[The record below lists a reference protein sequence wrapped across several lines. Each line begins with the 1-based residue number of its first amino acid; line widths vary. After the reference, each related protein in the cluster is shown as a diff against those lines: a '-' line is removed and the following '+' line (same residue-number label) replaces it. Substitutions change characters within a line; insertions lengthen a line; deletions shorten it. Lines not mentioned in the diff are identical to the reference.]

1 MKLKDLH
8 PSKRPLATSYKKQE
22 PEVVINTEWTI
33 NGAAKPLNEL
43 GLLTVW
49 DKALDRA
56 CDAPGFQPFEYMTA
70 GRYLG
75 ELVRIIV
82 SLWCTEIVGYDFEDL
97 PDGLRIRNQL
107 NTTFLATVVAPIKDP
122 ILLAATLDEAL
133 PAPKNSR
140 WRWDLESANMVMQA
154 AKAVQL
160 RSAALIAAATVG
172 LMACAGELSISEEP
186 CGSKEPQTN
195 GYVHHRSGKVE
206 ELVVAYTGGLI
217 TLYPGFKEETQR
229 QVDRIL
235 QRESYRNKHKK
246 VVLREASDGGIIGA
260 GVLAGTVLNSTA

>member
-8 PSKRPLATSYKKQE
+8 PSKQPSATSYKKQD
-22 PEVVINTEWTI
+22 PEIVVNTEWTI
-33 NGAAKPLNEL
+33 NGAATPLNDL

-49 DKALDRA
+49 DKVLDRA

-82 SLWCTEIVGYDFEDL
+82 LLWCTEIAGYDMEDL
-97 PDGLRIRNQL
+97 PEGLRIRNQL

-122 ILLAATLDEAL
+122 ISLAAMLNEAL
-133 PAPKNSR
+133 RAPKNST
-140 WRWDLESANMVMQA
+140 WRWDLESADMVMQA

-172 LMACAGELSISEEP
+172 LMACAGELSLPDDS
-186 CGSKEPQTN
+186 CGPKEPRTN
-195 GYVHHRSGKVE
+195 GHVTSRRGKVE

-229 QVDRIL
+229 QVDQVL
-235 QRESYRNKHKK
+235 GREGYRNRHKK

-260 GVLAGTVLNSTA
+260 GVLAGTVLNSA

>member
-1 MKLKDLH
+1 MKQD
-8 PSKRPLATSYKKQE
+8 
-22 PEVVINTEWTI
+22 PEIVVNTEWTI
-33 NGAAKPLNEL
+33 NGAAKPLHDL

-49 DKALDRA
+49 DKILDRE
-56 CDAPGFQPFEYMTA
+56 CDAPGFQPFEYMTG

-82 SLWCTEIVGYDFEDL
+82 LLWFTEIIGYDLEDL
-97 PDGLRIRNQL
+97 PEGLRTRNQL
-107 NTTFLATVVAPIKDP
+107 NTTFLATVVAPADDP
-122 ILLAATLDEAL
+122 NSLAATLDKAL
-133 PAPKNSR
+133 PAPKKGT
-140 WRWDLESANMVMQA
+140 WRWDFESADMVLQA

-172 LMACAGELSISEEP
+172 LMACTGELSLPDDSHGSEMSER
-186 CGSKEPQTN
+186 N
-195 GYVHHRSGKVE
+195 GHVVSRESDAE

-229 QVDRIL
+229 QVDQL
-235 QRESYRNKHKK
+235 LGREGHRNRRNKK

-260 GVLAGTVLNSTA
+260 GVLAGTVLNSA

>member
-8 PSKRPLATSYKKQE
+8 PSKRASATSYSKQD
-22 PEVVINTEWTI
+22 PEMVVNTEWTI
-33 NGAAKPLNEL
+33 NGAAKPLNDL

-49 DKALDRA
+49 DKALDRE

-82 SLWCTEIVGYDFEDL
+82 LMWFTDNVGYDLEDL
-97 PDGLRIRNQL
+97 PEGLRIRNQL
-107 NTTFLATVVAPIKDP
+107 STTFLATVVAPVQDP
-122 ILLAATLDEAL
+122 ILLAVTLDEAL
-133 PAPKNSR
+133 PAPKHST
-140 WRWDLESANMVMQA
+140 WRWDLESADMVIRA
-154 AKAVQL
+154 AKAVEL

-172 LMACAGELSISEEP
+172 LMACAGELSLPDDSS
-186 CGSKEPQTN
+186 GSNEPQMN
-195 GYVHHRSGKVE
+195 GHVILPRGKVE

-229 QVDRIL
+229 QVDQL
-235 QRESYRNKHKK
+235 LGRESYRNRDKK

-260 GVLAGTVLNSTA
+260 GVLAGTVLDSA

>member
-1 MKLKDLH
+1 MKLKDIH
-8 PSKRPLATSYKKQE
+8 PSKQSSATPYKKQD

-33 NGAAKPLNEL
+33 NGAAKPLNDL
-43 GLLTVW
+43 GLFTVW
-49 DKALDRA
+49 DKALDRT

-82 SLWCTEIVGYDFEDL
+82 LLWCTEMVGYNFEDL
-97 PDGLRIRNQL
+97 PEALRTRNQL
-107 NTTFLATVVAPIKDP
+107 STTFLATVVAPAEDP

-140 WRWDLESANMVMQA
+140 WRWGLESAKMVMQA
-154 AKAVQL
+154 AQAVQL

-172 LMACAGELSISEEP
+172 LMACAGELSLSDESRR
-186 CGSKEPQTN
+186 SKEQQTN
-195 GYVHHRSGKVE
+195 GHTNSRSGTVE

-229 QVDRIL
+229 QVDQLLR
-235 QRESYRNKHKK
+235 RESYRNRAKR

-260 GVLAGTVLNSTA
+260 GVLAGTVLNSA